1 MVGMRIN
8 RRSLWGILFAAPIAL
23 VAPRKSRSILDA
35 EFNQRY
41 LEALYWP
48 RDEVREEY
56 IVNGVVP
63 VGGKPK
69 PMIPPQRYITICNP
83 DGSVELIPITLPPK
97 VVAHRDGGHTFYRM
111 DYGA

>member
-1 MVGMRIN
+1 MRIN
-8 RRSLWGILFAAPIAL
+8 RRSLWSLLFAAPIAL
-23 VAPRKSRSILDA
+23 AIPRKSRSILDA

-56 IVNGVVP
+56 IVNGVIP

-69 PMIPPQRYITICNP
+69 P
-83 DGSVELIPITLPPK
+83 VLPPH
-97 VVAHRDGGHTFYRM
+97 VLAYRDGVHTFYRM

>member
-1 MVGMRIN
+1 MVGMRMN
-8 RRSLWGILFAAPIAL
+8 RRVFWSLLFATPLAL
-23 VAPRKSRSILDA
+23 IAPRKSRSILDA

-69 PMIPPQRYITICNP
+69 PMIPPQRYIPICNP
-83 DGSVELIPITLPPK
+83 DGSMELIP
-97 VVAHRDGGHTFYRM
+97 VAQPAHWGQPRSSVEFTS
-111 DYGA
+111 